1 MSENL
6 PDCTPA
12 CENFRCE
19 RRPSA
24 LKVVRRQGK
33 RVYWCTWVDEECDG
47 PWCQYS
53 VCKERKMTD
62 TGKCRRVEK
71 PVILDEEDD
80 WQDPSEI
87 PKEYAKK
94 IRRKI

>member
-1 MSENL
+1 
-6 PDCTPA
+6 
-12 CENFRCE
+12 
-19 RRPSA
+19 
-24 LKVVRRQGK
+24 
-33 RVYWCTWVDEECDG
+33 
-47 PWCQYS
+47 
-53 VCKERKMTD
+53 MTD